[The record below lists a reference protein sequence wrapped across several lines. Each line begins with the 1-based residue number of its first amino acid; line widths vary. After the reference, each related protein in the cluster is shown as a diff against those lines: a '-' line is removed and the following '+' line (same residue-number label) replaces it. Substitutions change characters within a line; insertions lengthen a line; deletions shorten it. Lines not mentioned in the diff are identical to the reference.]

1 MANLNKVMLIGNLTR
16 DPELRVTP
24 KGTAICQFSLAVNRK
39 FKDESGGER
48 EEVTYVDIE
57 AWGKSGENISK
68 YCTKGR
74 PLFVE
79 GRLRLDQ
86 WEDKTTKEKRSRMK
100 VVLENFQFLGS
111 GRADGAPGGGEGGGE
126 NRYASPAPR
135 GPAAPKPAAPAAQ
148 ENLDEERT
156 ALGAILGDVLA
167 GFAPGFDVDVGHL
180 FAVGAGFVAELAV
193 HGQAELADGGALRRD
208 PEFGIARQVADEH
221 DFVEIGHGIGAER
234 TLRRSRRARDRPS
247 R

>member
-39 FKDESGGER
+39 FRDEAGADR

-57 AWGKSGENISK
+57 AWGKSGENIAK

-86 WEDKTTKEKRSRMK
+86 WEDKNTKEKRSRMK
-100 VVLENFQFLGS
+100 VVCDNFQFLGS
-111 GRADGAPGGGEGGGE
+111 GRAEGGVPGGEGGGDQP
-126 NRYASPAPR
+126 RYNSPAPR
-135 GPAAPKPAAPAAQ
+135 SGAPRPSAPAPQ
-148 ENLDEERT
+148 ENLDE
-156 ALGAILGDVLA
+156 DVP
-167 GFAPGFDVDVGHL
+167 F
-180 FAVGAGFVAELAV
+180 
-193 HGQAELADGGALRRD
+193 
-208 PEFGIARQVADEH
+208 
-221 DFVEIGHGIGAER
+221 
-234 TLRRSRRARDRPS
+234 
-247 R
+247 

>member
-24 KGTAICQFSLAVNRK
+24 KGTAICTFSLAVNRK
-39 FKDESGGER
+39 FRDESGADR

-86 WEDKTTKEKRSRMK
+86 WEDKNTKEKRSRMK
-100 VVLENFQFLGS
+100 VVCENFQFLGG
-111 GRADGAPGGGEGGGE
+111 GRGEGGAPGAAEGGE
-126 NRYASPAPR
+126 NRYAAPR
-135 GPAAPKPAAPAAQ
+135 AGSAPKPAAPAPAPAPTQQ
-148 ENLDEERT
+148 ESLDE
-156 ALGAILGDVLA
+156 DVP
-167 GFAPGFDVDVGHL
+167 F
-180 FAVGAGFVAELAV
+180 
-193 HGQAELADGGALRRD
+193 
-208 PEFGIARQVADEH
+208 
-221 DFVEIGHGIGAER
+221 
-234 TLRRSRRARDRPS
+234 
-247 R
+247 

>member
-39 FKDESGGER
+39 FRDESGADR

-57 AWGKSGENISK
+57 AWGKSGENIAK

-100 VVLENFQFLGS
+100 VVCDNFQFLGS
-111 GRADGAPGGGEGGGE
+111 GRSDGAAPGGAEAGGDSAP
-126 NRYASPAPR
+126 RYAAPAPR
-135 GPAAPKPAAPAAQ
+135 PGAPKPAAPAAQ
-148 ENLDEERT
+148 ENLDE
-156 ALGAILGDVLA
+156 DVP
-167 GFAPGFDVDVGHL
+167 F
-180 FAVGAGFVAELAV
+180 
-193 HGQAELADGGALRRD
+193 
-208 PEFGIARQVADEH
+208 
-221 DFVEIGHGIGAER
+221 
-234 TLRRSRRARDRPS
+234 
-247 R
+247 

>member
-24 KGTAICQFSLAVNRK
+24 KGTAICTFSLAVNRK

-100 VVLENFQFLGS
+100 VVCDNFQFLGT
-111 GRADGAPGGGEGGGE
+111 GRAEGGAPGAEGGEAP
-126 NRYASPAPR
+126 RYNAPTPRTGPTRPASPTS
-135 GPAAPKPAAPAAQ
+135 PAAQ
-148 ENLDEERT
+148 ENLDE
-156 ALGAILGDVLA
+156 DVP
-167 GFAPGFDVDVGHL
+167 F
-180 FAVGAGFVAELAV
+180 
-193 HGQAELADGGALRRD
+193 
-208 PEFGIARQVADEH
+208 
-221 DFVEIGHGIGAER
+221 
-234 TLRRSRRARDRPS
+234 
-247 R
+247 